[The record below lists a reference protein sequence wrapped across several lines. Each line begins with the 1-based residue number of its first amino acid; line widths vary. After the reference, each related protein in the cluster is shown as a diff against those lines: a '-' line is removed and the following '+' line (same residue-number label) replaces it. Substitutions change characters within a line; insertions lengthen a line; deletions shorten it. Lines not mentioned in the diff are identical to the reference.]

1 MRIIPAILE
10 KDFKELQKKVALVA
24 GLAELIQIDIMDG
37 QYVENKSVSLEEL
50 LNLKHRAKLEIHL
63 MVNNPRDYFAV
74 CAELKAERVFWH
86 SDAAGDEGVE
96 VFEAAGQFGFLRGL
110 ALSPEVELEKIGGWL
125 NSFDAVLVMSVAPGK
140 QGRSFIPQS
149 ISRVKYLKD
158 NFSDLK
164 IAVDGGVDEGNIRDL
179 IEAGA
184 EDLCVGSALLENA
197 NLSQKFAELKSF
209 LK

>member
-10 KDFKELQKKVALVA
+10 KDFKELQKKVALVD

-110 ALSPEVELEKIGGWL
+110 A
-125 NSFDAVLVMSVAPGK
+125 F
-140 QGRSFIPQS
+140 
-149 ISRVKYLKD
+149 
-158 NFSDLK
+158 
-164 IAVDGGVDEGNIRDL
+164 
-179 IEAGA
+179 
-184 EDLCVGSALLENA
+184 
-197 NLSQKFAELKSF
+197 F
-209 LK
+209 LKFPTILDRKRIGIE

>member
-10 KDFKELQKKVALVA
+10 KDFNELQKKVALVD

-37 QYVENKSVSLEEL
+37 QYVESKSVSLEEL
-50 LNLKHRAKLEIHL
+50 LNLKHLAKLEIHL
-63 MVNNPRDYFAV
+63 MVNNPRDYFAT

-86 SDAAGDEGVE
+86 SDAAGDEGLE
-96 VFEAAGQFGFLRGL
+96 VFEAAGKFGFLRGL

-140 QGRSFIPQS
+140 QGQSFIPKS
-149 ISRVKYLKD
+149 VSRVEYLKEH
-158 NFSDLK
+158 FPDLK
-164 IAVDGGVDEGNIRDL
+164 IAVDGGVDVNNVKAL

-184 EDLCVGSALLENA
+184 EDLCVGSALLNSA

-209 LK
+209 LN